1 MGPVRSRLPPTA
13 PLTYKFPAAS
23 KMANAVSGMVLRVNP
38 GGTLSRVV
46 GNGQPCTGG
55 PANTQFVFDGMP
67 ASDAQLCGVRSIMI
81 DKDGVMYLPYGSQ
94 ILRVTTDGIIHTVA
108 GNALA
113 TAIGD
118 GARLS
123 MPALTPVTRERERST
138 RMGTW

>member
-1 MGPVRSRLPPTA
+1 
-13 PLTYKFPAAS
+13 
-23 KMANAVSGMVLRVNP
+23 
-38 GGTLSRVV
+38 
-46 GNGQPCTGG
+46 
-55 PANTQFVFDGMP
+55 
-67 ASDAQLCGVRSIMI
+67 MI